1 MSATSTYRRTTNHAL
16 RRFGFRQTIRGAIII
31 GLITGIMMG
40 AQGPAYNA
48 AYPTE
53 AGRQA
58 FVATLSAAPALGFT
72 AGETANAA
80 TPASYSVY
88 KSITLM
94 TMATAIWGLLV
105 TTRLLRGQE
114 EDGRLEL
121 ILAGNTTKRRA
132 SSQLLLGFTGSL
144 LVSFL
149 LALIGIAALGR
160 LPHVDLALGS
170 ASLLTLGVYLPGL
183 LFASLGVFTSQ
194 LARTRGR
201 AILYGLAPLL
211 LLFVVRGTGNS
222 VANLDWLKKLSP
234 FGWVDLL
241 NPVLHPQ
248 SIWILPTA
256 IFSVLFLVTGIYLA
270 GRRDLGASLLY
281 ESDTTHSRQ
290 YLLSSPLAL
299 SLRQHIWTFIWWG
312 LGALSLAGFLTSLAK
327 LSVAILKDASGAQAI
342 VAKLGN
348 STSDMTLAF
357 IGIGSTLTAM
367 LLLIMTVVLFA
378 RIRHDEAK
386 GYLDTVLVHPDSRSV
401 WLVGRL
407 LLIMLAVIVIAYASA
422 LLSWFVAHYLQHLDA
437 INLQPLLFSATS
449 TVAVILFTLGVG
461 VLAYG
466 WLPRFAVTAM
476 ILVVGWSYV
485 VDILG
490 SIIKIND
497 TLARTS
503 LLHYLASPATT
514 PDWRALAWLCSLGV
528 AMIAIGILLFTK
540 RDVVSE

>member
-1 MSATSTYRRTTNHAL
+1 MSAASTYRHTTNHAL

-40 AQGPAYNA
+40 AQGPAYNV

-53 AGRQA
+53 AGRHA
-58 FVATLSAAPALGFT
+58 FVATLNAAPALGFT

-94 TMATAIWGLLV
+94 TMTTAIWGLLV

-114 EDGRLEL
+114 EDGRLEV

-149 LALIGIAALGR
+149 LALIGIAALGQ
-160 LPHVDLALGS
+160 LPHVNLALGS
-170 ASLLTLGVYLPGL
+170 ASLLTIGVYLPGL
-183 LFASLGVFTSQ
+183 LFASLGVATSQ
-194 LARTRGR
+194 LACTRGR

-211 LLFVVRGTGNS
+211 LLFVVRGAGNS
-222 VANLDWLKKLSP
+222 VVNLNWLKKLSP

-270 GRRDLGASLLY
+270 GRRDLGASLLH
-281 ESDTTHSRQ
+281 ESDTARSRH
-290 YLLSSPLAL
+290 YLLSSPFAL

-312 LGALSLAGFLTSLAK
+312 LGALSFAGFITSLAK

-386 GYLDTVLVHPDSRSV
+386 GYLDTVLVHPVSRSV
-401 WLVGRL
+401 WLAGRL
-407 LLIMLAVIVIAYASA
+407 LLVMLAVIVIAYISA
-422 LLSWFVAHYLQHLDA
+422 LLSWFVAHYLQHIDA

-449 TVAVILFTLGVG
+449 SIAVILFTLGVG
-461 VLAYG
+461 VFAYG

-476 ILVVGWSYV
+476 ILFIGWSYL

-490 SIIKIND
+490 SIIKINA
-497 TLARTS
+497 TLTHTS
-503 LLHYLASPATT
+503 LLHYLSSPATT
-514 PDWRALAWLCSLGV
+514 PDWKALVWLCSLGIT
-528 AMIAIGILLFTK
+528 MIATGIILFTK
-540 RDVVSE
+540 RDVVNE